1 MTAGVGHGTLFLVP
15 TPLVQDPASA
25 RSWLPASERERI
37 AEVRHF
43 IVETPKVARAWL
55 ALLYPD
61 EPIRS
66 FDIRPLPR
74 AEPGAS
80 AGSGAGVAADWSS
93 WLAPL
98 LAGHSTALLSD
109 AGCPGIADPGAPL
122 VAAAHAAGIV
132 VRPLVGPGALPLAL
146 MASGL
151 QGQRFAFHGYLPVD
165 AAARDA
171 AIRALATQARGHD
184 QTQILI
190 ETPYRNQAM
199 AEALVRGLP
208 ADAVL
213 VIASD
218 LTGPGESIRRR
229 GVAEWRRSGPSLP
242 RVPTTFLF
250 GFDVAAGSATRR

>member
-1 MTAGVGHGTLFLVP
+1 MTAGVGRGTLFLVP
-15 TPLVQDPASA
+15 TPLVQDPASV
-25 RSWLPASERERI
+25 RSWLPAPERERI
-37 AEVRHF
+37 AGIRHF

-74 AEPGAS
+74 AEGGACAS
-80 AGSGAGVAADWSS
+80 PAGDWST

-98 LAGHSTALLSD
+98 LAGHPMALLSD

-122 VAAAHAAGIV
+122 IAAAHAAGIV
-132 VRPLVGPGALPLAL
+132 VRPLVGPGVVPLAL

-165 AAARDA
+165 AAARDS
-171 AIRALATQARGHD
+171 AIHALATHARSHD

-199 AEALVRGLP
+199 ADALVRGLP

-218 LTGPGESIRRR
+218 LTGPGESIQRR
-229 GVAEWRRSGPSLP
+229 GVAAWRRSGPSLP

-250 GFDVAAGSATRR
+250 GFDVV